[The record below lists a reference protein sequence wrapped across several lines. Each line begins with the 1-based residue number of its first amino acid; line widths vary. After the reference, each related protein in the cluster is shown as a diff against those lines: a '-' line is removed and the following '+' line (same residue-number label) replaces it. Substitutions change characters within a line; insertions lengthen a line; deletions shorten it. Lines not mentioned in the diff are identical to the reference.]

1 MGQVAV
7 NLPRIT
13 WLMIFGVLLT
23 ACAGAATGPTPAEPP
38 LPALAPT
45 QTSQSTKAPTMT
57 PSPSLDEPPP
67 AGAQFEFTTD
77 FSKHAVSYRE
87 ILSGGPP
94 KDGIPAID
102 DPKFISVE
110 EAKQWLLPVEP
121 VILVQVGDDARA
133 YPLQI
138 LTWHE
143 IVNDAVDGVP
153 LTVTFCPL
161 CNTAIAFER
170 TVDGRVLDFGTTGRL
185 RYSNLI
191 MYDRQTE
198 TWWQQ
203 ANGEA
208 MAGELTG
215 TRLGFLPAAIISWG
229 DFQEANPEGKVLST
243 ETGISRPYG
252 QNPYVGYDDV
262 NNSPFLYRGPETP
275 GQLRPMT
282 RVLAMERNG
291 DVVAFSYGT
300 LEQLRVVNES
310 VGGEDVVVLWESGTS
325 SALDSSGIAFGRDV
339 GSANAF
345 SRQVV
350 DVNLNFAFDGSDFV
364 DEETG
369 SRWTILGEATEG
381 PLAGRQL
388 DPIVAI
394 NHFWFSWVAFQPET
408 RVYQP

>member
-1 MGQVAV
+1 MSPSVALTATVAGSLLLAACAAAQGTSSETPTPPATHPARRGVAV
-7 NLPRIT
+7 AT
-13 WLMIFGVLLT
+13 LT
-23 ACAGAATGPTPAEPP
+23 REA
-38 LPALAPT
+38 
-45 QTSQSTKAPTMT
+45 
-57 PSPSLDEPPP
+57 PPP
-67 AGAQFEFTTD
+67 SGAEAEFSTD
-77 FSKHAVSYRE
+77 FSRHTVDYAE

-94 KDGIPAID
+94 KDGIPSVG
-102 DPKFISVE
+102 DPRFVSVE
-110 EAKQWLLPVEP
+110 EAGSWLEAQEP
-121 VILVQVGDDARA
+121 VIFLRLGDDARA

-138 LTWHE
+138 LVWHE
-143 IVNDAVDGVP
+143 IVNDVVDGRPV
-153 LTVTFCPL
+153 LVTFCPL

-191 MYDRQTE
+191 MYDHQTE

-208 MAGELTG
+208 IAGELTG
-215 TRLGFLPAAIISWG
+215 TRLGFLPAAIISWE
-229 DFQEANPEGKVLST
+229 DFQEAYPAGKVLST
-243 ETGISRPYG
+243 ETGTFRAYG

-262 NNSPFLYRGPETP
+262 SNTPFLYRGPETP

-282 RVLAMERNG
+282 RVLAIERNG

-310 VGGEDVVVLWESGTS
+310 VGGEEVVVLWESGTS

-394 NHFWFSWVAFQPET
+394 NHFWFSWVAFQPQT
-408 RVYQP
+408 RVYRP